1 MFANKLKKGDTI
13 GVVCPSDKI
22 NDEDIP
28 EIKEAE
34 RLLKERG
41 YNVVFGKNVYKNTTG
56 YGATAKEKA
65 EDINEMYANKNINAI
80 ISLKGGFNSN
90 SVYEYLDIDTIKSNN
105 KIICGYSDSTS
116 YINYI
121 HEKTGNIG
129 FIGPNFKSLN
139 APDTNYYLLDE
150 MLKRFEG
157 NYYNLATD
165 DSEFRII
172 KDKSATIRDKCL
184 NTKNK
189 DMETEK
195 VITNREKNNG
205 AIGKLVG
212 GNLSLIT
219 ELIDEIDFTNKILFL
234 EEFSFESPSAMVSNY
249 LYRLRQKGV
258 FNKLSGIWLGNYDG
272 DVAIEKILMDTINDM
287 NVNIPIIKSDNF
299 GHIERKI
306 TIPLGVKAEIK
317 DGKIKLIEDY
327 LK

>member
-1 MFANKLKKGDTI
+1 MLANKLKKGDTI
-13 GVVCPSDKI
+13 GVVCPSDKV

-41 YNVVFGKNVYKNTTG
+41 YNVVFGKNIYKNTTG

-80 ISLKGGFNSN
+80 MSLKGGFNSN
-90 SVYEYLDIDTIKSNN
+90 SVYEYLDLNTIKSNN

-121 HEKTGNIG
+121 HEKTDNIG

-139 APDTNYYLLDE
+139 APDTNYYQLDE
-150 MLKRFEG
+150 MLKRLEN
-157 NYYNLATD
+157 NYYDLATD
-165 DSEFRII
+165 DSEFRMI
-172 KDKSATIRDKCL
+172 KEGQAVG
-184 NTKNK
+184 
-189 DMETEK
+189 E
-195 VITNREKNNG
+195 
-205 AIGKLVG
+205 LVG
-212 GNLSLIT
+212 GNLSLT
-219 ELIDEIDFTNKILFL
+219 TGLIDEIDFTNKILFL

-249 LYRLRQKGV
+249 LYRLRQKGI
-258 FNKLSGIWLGNYDG
+258 FNKVSGIWLGNYEG
-272 DVAIEKILMDTINDM
+272 DVAIEKILMDTIEDM
-287 NVNIPIIKSDNF
+287 NLNIPIIKSDNF

-306 TIPLGVKAEIK
+306 TIPLGVKAKIK
-317 DGKIKLIEDY
+317 DGKIKLVEDY

>member
-1 MFANKLKKGDTI
+1 MLANKLKRGDTI
-13 GVVCPSDKI
+13 GVVCPSDKV

-80 ISLKGGFNSN
+80 MSLKGGFNSN
-90 SVYEYLDIDTIKSNN
+90 SVYEYLDLNTIKSNN

-121 HEKTGNIG
+121 HEKTDNIG

-150 MLKRFEG
+150 MLKRLEN
-157 NYYNLATD
+157 NYYDLATD
-165 DSEFRII
+165 DSEFKMI
-172 KDKSATIRDKCL
+172 KEGQAVG
-184 NTKNK
+184 
-189 DMETEK
+189 E
-195 VITNREKNNG
+195 
-205 AIGKLVG
+205 LVG
-212 GNLSLIT
+212 GNLSLT
-219 ELIDEIDFTNKILFL
+219 TGLVDDIDFTNKILFL
-234 EEFSFESPSAMVSNY
+234 EEFSFESPSTMVSNY

-258 FNKLSGIWLGNYDG
+258 FNKVSGIWLGNYEG
-272 DVAIEKILMDTINDM
+272 DVAIEKILMDTIEDM
-287 NVNIPIIKSDNF
+287 NLNIPIIKSDNF

-317 DGKIKLIEDY
+317 DGIIKLVEDY

>member
-1 MFANKLKKGDTI
+1 MLANKLKKGDTI
-13 GVVCPSDKI
+13 GVVCPSDKV
-22 NDEDIP
+22 NNEDIP

-80 ISLKGGFNSN
+80 MSLKGGFNSN
-90 SVYEYLDIDTIKSNN
+90 SVYEYLDLNTIKSNN

-150 MLKRFEG
+150 MLKRLEN
-157 NYYNLATD
+157 NYYDLATD
-165 DSEFRII
+165 DSEFKMI
-172 KDKSATIRDKCL
+172 KEGQAVG
-184 NTKNK
+184 
-189 DMETEK
+189 EQ
-195 VITNREKNNG
+195 
-205 AIGKLVG
+205 VG
-212 GNLSLIT
+212 GNLSLT
-219 ELIDEIDFTNKILFL
+219 TGLIDEIDFTNKILFL

-249 LYRLRQKGV
+249 LYRLRQKRV
-258 FNKLSGIWLGNYDG
+258 FNKVSGIWLGNYEG
-272 DVAIEKILMDTINDM
+272 DVAIEKILMDTIEDM
-287 NVNIPIIKSDNF
+287 NLNIPIIKSDNF

-317 DGKIKLIEDY
+317 DGKIKLVEDY

>member
-1 MFANKLKKGDTI
+1 MLANKLKKGDTI
-13 GVVCPSDKI
+13 GVVCPSDKV
-22 NDEDIP
+22 NEEDMP

-80 ISLKGGFNSN
+80 MSLKGGFNSN
-90 SVYEYLDIDTIKSNN
+90 SVYEYLDLNTIKSNN

-150 MLKRFEG
+150 MLKRLEN
-157 NYYNLATD
+157 NYYDLATN
-165 DSEFRII
+165 DSEFRMI
-172 KDKSATIRDKCL
+172 KEGQAVG
-184 NTKNK
+184 
-189 DMETEK
+189 E
-195 VITNREKNNG
+195 
-205 AIGKLVG
+205 LVG
-212 GNLSLIT
+212 GNLSLT
-219 ELIDEIDFTNKILFL
+219 TGLIDEIDFTNKILFL

-258 FNKLSGIWLGNYDG
+258 FNKVSGIWLGNYEG
-272 DVAIEKILMDTINDM
+272 DVAIEKILMDTIEDM
-287 NVNIPIIKSDNF
+287 NLNIPIIKSDNF

-317 DGKIKLIEDY
+317 DGKIKLVEDY

>member
-1 MFANKLKKGDTI
+1 MLASKLKKGDTI
-13 GVVCPSDKI
+13 GVVCPSDKV

-80 ISLKGGFNSN
+80 MSLKGGFNSN
-90 SVYEYLDIDTIKSNN
+90 SVYEYLDLNTIKSNN

-121 HEKTGNIG
+121 HEKTDNIG

-150 MLKRFEG
+150 MLKRLEN
-157 NYYNLATD
+157 NYYDLATD
-165 DSEFRII
+165 DSEFRLI
-172 KDKSATIRDKCL
+172 KEGQAVG
-184 NTKNK
+184 
-189 DMETEK
+189 E
-195 VITNREKNNG
+195 
-205 AIGKLVG
+205 LVG
-212 GNLSLIT
+212 GNLSLT
-219 ELIDEIDFTNKILFL
+219 TGLIDEIDFTNKILFL

-258 FNKLSGIWLGNYDG
+258 FNKVSGIWLGNYEG
-272 DVAIEKILMDTINDM
+272 DVAIEKILMDTIEDM
-287 NVNIPIIKSDNF
+287 NLNIPIIKSDNF

-317 DGKIKLIEDY
+317 DGKIKLVEDY

>member
-1 MFANKLKKGDTI
+1 MLANKLKKGDTI
-13 GVVCPSDKI
+13 GVVCPSDKV
-22 NDEDIP
+22 NNEDIP

-34 RLLKERG
+34 RLLKKRG

-80 ISLKGGFNSN
+80 MSLKGGFNSN
-90 SVYEYLDIDTIKSNN
+90 SVYEYLDLNTIKSNN

-150 MLKRFEG
+150 MLKRLEN
-157 NYYNLATD
+157 NYYDLATD
-165 DSEFRII
+165 NNEFRMI
-172 KDKSATIRDKCL
+172 KEGQAVG
-184 NTKNK
+184 
-189 DMETEK
+189 E
-195 VITNREKNNG
+195 
-205 AIGKLVG
+205 LVG
-212 GNLSLIT
+212 GNLSLT
-219 ELIDEIDFTNKILFL
+219 TGLIDEIDFTNKILFL

-249 LYRLRQKGV
+249 LYRLRQKGI
-258 FNKLSGIWLGNYDG
+258 FNKVSGIWLGNYEG
-272 DVAIEKILMDTINDM
+272 DVAIEKILMDTIEDM
-287 NVNIPIIKSDNF
+287 NLNIPIIKSDNF

-317 DGKIKLIEDY
+317 DGKIKLVEDY

>member
-1 MFANKLKKGDTI
+1 MLANKLKRGDTI
-13 GVVCPSDKI
+13 GVVCPSDKV

-80 ISLKGGFNSN
+80 MSLKGGFNSN
-90 SVYEYLDIDTIKSNN
+90 SVYEYLDLNTIKSNN

-116 YINYI
+116 YINCI
-121 HEKTGNIG
+121 HEKTDNIG

-139 APDTNYYLLDE
+139 APDTNYYQLDE
-150 MLKRFEG
+150 MLKRLEN
-157 NYYNLATD
+157 NYYDLATD
-165 DSEFRII
+165 DSEFRMI
-172 KDKSATIRDKCL
+172 KEGQAVG
-184 NTKNK
+184 
-189 DMETEK
+189 E
-195 VITNREKNNG
+195 
-205 AIGKLVG
+205 LVG
-212 GNLSLIT
+212 GNLSLT
-219 ELIDEIDFTNKILFL
+219 TGLIDEIDFTNKILFL

-249 LYRLRQKGV
+249 LYRLRQKGI
-258 FNKLSGIWLGNYDG
+258 FNKVSGIWLGNYEG
-272 DVAIEKILMDTINDM
+272 DVAIEKILMDTIEDM
-287 NVNIPIIKSDNF
+287 NLNIPIIKSDNF

-317 DGKIKLIEDY
+317 DGKIKLVEDY

>member
-1 MFANKLKKGDTI
+1 MLANKLKKGDTI
-13 GVVCPSDKI
+13 GVVCPSDKV

-80 ISLKGGFNSN
+80 MSLKGGFNSN
-90 SVYEYLDIDTIKSNN
+90 SVYEYLDLNTIKSNN

-121 HEKTGNIG
+121 HEKTDNIG

-150 MLKRFEG
+150 MLKRLEN
-157 NYYNLATD
+157 NYYDLATD
-165 DSEFRII
+165 DSEFRMI
-172 KDKSATIRDKCL
+172 KEEQAVG
-184 NTKNK
+184 
-189 DMETEK
+189 E
-195 VITNREKNNG
+195 
-205 AIGKLVG
+205 LVG
-212 GNLSLIT
+212 GNLSLT
-219 ELIDEIDFTNKILFL
+219 TGLIDEIDFTNKILFL

-258 FNKLSGIWLGNYDG
+258 FNKVSGIWLGNYEG
-272 DVAIEKILMDTINDM
+272 DVAIEKILMDTIEDM
-287 NVNIPIIKSDNF
+287 NLNIPIIKSDNF

-317 DGKIKLIEDY
+317 DGKIKLVEDY

>member
-1 MFANKLKKGDTI
+1 MLANKLKKGDTI
-13 GVVCPSDKI
+13 GVVCPSDKVH
-22 NDEDIP
+22 DEDIP

-41 YNVVFGKNVYKNTTG
+41 YNVVFGKYAFKNTTG

-80 ISLKGGFNSN
+80 MSLKGGFNSN
-90 SVYEYLDIDTIKSNN
+90 SVYEYLDLETIKANN

-139 APDTNYYLLDE
+139 SPDTNYYLLDE
-150 MLKRFEG
+150 MLKRLES
-157 NYYNLATD
+157 NYYDLATD
-165 DSEFRII
+165 DNEFRMI
-172 KDKSATIRDKCL
+172 KEGQAVG
-184 NTKNK
+184 
-189 DMETEK
+189 E
-195 VITNREKNNG
+195 
-205 AIGKLVG
+205 LVG
-212 GNLSLIT
+212 GNLSLTT
-219 ELIDEIDFTNKILFL
+219 ELVDEIDFTNKILFL

-258 FNKLSGIWLGNYDG
+258 FNKVSGIWLGNYEG
-272 DVAIEKILMDTINDM
+272 DVAIEKILMDTIEDM
-287 NVNIPIIKSDNF
+287 NLNIPIIKSDNF

-306 TIPLGVKAEIK
+306 TIPLGVKAKIK
-317 DGKIKLIEDY
+317 DGKIKLVEDY

>member
-1 MFANKLKKGDTI
+1 MLANKLKKRDTI
-13 GVVCPSDKI
+13 GVVCPSDKV

-41 YNVVFGKNVYKNTTG
+41 YNVVFGKNIYKNTTG

-65 EDINEMYANKNINAI
+65 EDINEMYANKKIKAI
-80 ISLKGGFNSN
+80 MSLKGGFNSN
-90 SVYEYLDIDTIKSNN
+90 SVYEYLDLETIKANN

-121 HEKTGNIG
+121 HEKTRNIG

-139 APDTNYYLLDE
+139 APDPNYYLLDE
-150 MLKRFEG
+150 MLKRLEN
-157 NYYNLATD
+157 NYYDLATD
-165 DSEFRII
+165 DSEFKMI
-172 KDKSATIRDKCL
+172 KEGQAVG
-184 NTKNK
+184 
-189 DMETEK
+189 E
-195 VITNREKNNG
+195 
-205 AIGKLVG
+205 LVG

-219 ELIDEIDFTNKILFL
+219 GLIDEIDFTNKILFL

-258 FNKLSGIWLGNYDG
+258 FNKVSGIWLGNYEG
-272 DVAIEKILMDTINDM
+272 DVAIEKILMDTIEDM
-287 NVNIPIIKSDNF
+287 NLNIPIIKSDNF

-317 DGKIKLIEDY
+317 DGKIKLVEDY

>member
-1 MFANKLKKGDTI
+1 MLANKLKKRDTI
-13 GVVCPSDKI
+13 GVVCPSDKV

-41 YNVVFGKNVYKNTTG
+41 YNVVFGKNIYKNTTG

-80 ISLKGGFNSN
+80 MSLKGGFNSN
-90 SVYEYLDIDTIKSNN
+90 SVYEYLDLNTIKSNN

-121 HEKTGNIG
+121 HEKTDNIG

-150 MLKRFEG
+150 MLKRLEN
-157 NYYNLATD
+157 NYYDLATD
-165 DSEFRII
+165 DSEFRMI
-172 KDKSATIRDKCL
+172 KEGQAVG
-184 NTKNK
+184 
-189 DMETEK
+189 E
-195 VITNREKNNG
+195 
-205 AIGKLVG
+205 LVG
-212 GNLSLIT
+212 GNLSLT
-219 ELIDEIDFTNKILFL
+219 TGLIDEIDFTNKILFL

-258 FNKLSGIWLGNYDG
+258 FNKVSGIWLGNYEG
-272 DVAIEKILMDTINDM
+272 GIAIEKILMDTIEDM
-287 NVNIPIIKSDNF
+287 NLNIPIIKSDNF

-317 DGKIKLIEDY
+317 DGKIKLVEDY

>member
-1 MFANKLKKGDTI
+1 MLANKLKRGDTI
-13 GVVCPSDKI
+13 GVVCPSDKV

-80 ISLKGGFNSN
+80 MSLKGGFNSN
-90 SVYEYLDIDTIKSNN
+90 SVYEYLDLNTIKSNN

-121 HEKTGNIG
+121 HGKTDNIG

-139 APDTNYYLLDE
+139 APDTNYYQLDE
-150 MLKRFEG
+150 MLKRLEN
-157 NYYNLATD
+157 NYYDLATD
-165 DSEFRII
+165 DSEFRLI
-172 KDKSATIRDKCL
+172 KEGQAVG
-184 NTKNK
+184 
-189 DMETEK
+189 E
-195 VITNREKNNG
+195 
-205 AIGKLVG
+205 LVG
-212 GNLSLIT
+212 GNLSLT
-219 ELIDEIDFTNKILFL
+219 TGLIDEIDFTNKILFL

-249 LYRLRQKGV
+249 LYRLRQKGI
-258 FNKLSGIWLGNYDG
+258 FNKVSGIWLGNYEG
-272 DVAIEKILMDTINDM
+272 DVAIEKILMDTIEDM
-287 NVNIPIIKSDNF
+287 NLNIPIIKSDNF

-317 DGKIKLIEDY
+317 DGIIKLVEDY

>member
-1 MFANKLKKGDTI
+1 MLPNKLKRGDTI
-13 GVVCPSDKI
+13 GVVCPSDKV
-22 NDEDIP
+22 NNEDIP

-41 YNVVFGKNVYKNTTG
+41 YNVVFGKNVYNNTTG

-80 ISLKGGFNSN
+80 MSLKGGFNSN
-90 SVYEYLDIDTIKSNN
+90 SVYEYLDLNTIKSNN

-150 MLKRFEG
+150 MLKRLEN
-157 NYYNLATD
+157 NYYDLATD
-165 DSEFRII
+165 DSEFKMI
-172 KDKSATIRDKCL
+172 KEGQAVG
-184 NTKNK
+184 
-189 DMETEK
+189 E
-195 VITNREKNNG
+195 
-205 AIGKLVG
+205 LVG
-212 GNLSLIT
+212 GNLSLT
-219 ELIDEIDFTNKILFL
+219 TGLIDEIDFTNKILFL

-249 LYRLRQKGV
+249 LYRLRQKRV
-258 FNKLSGIWLGNYDG
+258 FNKVSGIWLGNYEG
-272 DVAIEKILMDTINDM
+272 DVPIEKILMDTIEDM
-287 NVNIPIIKSDNF
+287 NLNIPIIKSDNF

-317 DGKIKLIEDY
+317 DGKIKLVEDY

>member
-1 MFANKLKKGDTI
+1 MLPNKLKRGDTI
-13 GVVCPSDKI
+13 GVVCPSDKV
-22 NDEDIP
+22 NNEDIP

-80 ISLKGGFNSN
+80 MSLKGGFNSN
-90 SVYEYLDIDTIKSNN
+90 SVYEYLDLNTIKSNN

-150 MLKRFEG
+150 MLKRFEN
-157 NYYNLATD
+157 NYYDLATD
-165 DSEFRII
+165 DSEFKMI
-172 KDKSATIRDKCL
+172 KEGQAVG
-184 NTKNK
+184 
-189 DMETEK
+189 E
-195 VITNREKNNG
+195 
-205 AIGKLVG
+205 LVG
-212 GNLSLIT
+212 GNLSLT
-219 ELIDEIDFTNKILFL
+219 TGLIDEIDFTNKILFL

-249 LYRLRQKGV
+249 LYRLRQKGI
-258 FNKLSGIWLGNYDG
+258 FNKVSGIWLGNYEG
-272 DVAIEKILMDTINDM
+272 DVAIEKILMDTIEDM
-287 NVNIPIIKSDNF
+287 NLNIPIIKSDNF

-317 DGKIKLIEDY
+317 DVKIKLVEDY

>member
-1 MFANKLKKGDTI
+1 MLANKLKRGDTI
-13 GVVCPSDKI
+13 GVVCPSDKV

-80 ISLKGGFNSN
+80 MSLKGGFNSN
-90 SVYEYLDIDTIKSNN
+90 SVYEYLDLNTIKSNN

-139 APDTNYYLLDE
+139 APDTNYYQLDE
-150 MLKRFEG
+150 MLKRLEN
-157 NYYNLATD
+157 NYYDLATD
-165 DSEFRII
+165 DSEFRMI
-172 KDKSATIRDKCL
+172 KEGQAVG
-184 NTKNK
+184 
-189 DMETEK
+189 E
-195 VITNREKNNG
+195 
-205 AIGKLVG
+205 LVG
-212 GNLSLIT
+212 GNLSLT
-219 ELIDEIDFTNKILFL
+219 TGLIDEIDFTNKILFL

-249 LYRLRQKGV
+249 LYRLRQKGI
-258 FNKLSGIWLGNYDG
+258 FNKVSGIWLGNYEG
-272 DVAIEKILMDTINDM
+272 DVAIEKILMDTIEDM
-287 NVNIPIIKSDNF
+287 NLNIPIIKSDNF

-317 DGKIKLIEDY
+317 DGIIKLVEDY

>member
-1 MFANKLKKGDTI
+1 MLANKLKKGDTI
-13 GVVCPSDKI
+13 GVVCPSDKVH
-22 NDEDIP
+22 DEDIP

-41 YNVVFGKNVYKNTTG
+41 YNVVFGKNVFKNTTG

-80 ISLKGGFNSN
+80 MSLKGGFNSN
-90 SVYEYLDIDTIKSNN
+90 SVYEYLDLNTIKSNN

-150 MLKRFEG
+150 MLKRLEN
-157 NYYNLATD
+157 NYYDLATD
-165 DSEFRII
+165 DSEFRMI
-172 KDKSATIRDKCL
+172 KEGQAVG
-184 NTKNK
+184 
-189 DMETEK
+189 E
-195 VITNREKNNG
+195 
-205 AIGKLVG
+205 LVG
-212 GNLSLIT
+212 GNLSLT
-219 ELIDEIDFTNKILFL
+219 TGLIDEIDFTNKILFL

-258 FNKLSGIWLGNYDG
+258 FNKVSGIWLGNYEG
-272 DVAIEKILMDTINDM
+272 DVAIEKILMDTIEDM
-287 NVNIPIIKSDNF
+287 NLNIPIIKSDNF

-317 DGKIKLIEDY
+317 DGKIKLVEDY

>member
-1 MFANKLKKGDTI
+1 MLANKLKKGDTI
-13 GVVCPSDKI
+13 GVVCPSDKV

-34 RLLKERG
+34 RRLKERG
-41 YNVVFGKNVYKNTTG
+41 YNVVFGKNVFKNTTG

-80 ISLKGGFNSN
+80 MSLKGGFNSN
-90 SVYEYLDIDTIKSNN
+90 SVYEYLDLNTIKSNN

-150 MLKRFEG
+150 MLKRLEN
-157 NYYNLATD
+157 NYYDLATD
-165 DSEFRII
+165 DSEFRMI
-172 KDKSATIRDKCL
+172 KEGQAVG
-184 NTKNK
+184 
-189 DMETEK
+189 E
-195 VITNREKNNG
+195 
-205 AIGKLVG
+205 LVG
-212 GNLSLIT
+212 GNLSLT
-219 ELIDEIDFTNKILFL
+219 TGLIDEIDFTNKILFL

-258 FNKLSGIWLGNYDG
+258 FNKVSGIWLGNYEG
-272 DVAIEKILMDTINDM
+272 DVAIEKILMDTIEDM
-287 NVNIPIIKSDNF
+287 NLNIPIIKSDNF

-317 DGKIKLIEDY
+317 DGKVKLVEDY

>member
-1 MFANKLKKGDTI
+1 MLANKLKKGDTI
-13 GVVCPSDKI
+13 GVVCPSDKVH
-22 NDEDIP
+22 DEDVP

-41 YNVVFGKNVYKNTTG
+41 YNVVFGKNVFKNTTG

-80 ISLKGGFNSN
+80 MSLKGGFNSN
-90 SVYEYLDIDTIKSNN
+90 SVYEYLDLNTIKSNN

-150 MLKRFEG
+150 MLKRLEN
-157 NYYNLATD
+157 NYYDLATD
-165 DSEFRII
+165 DSEFRMI
-172 KDKSATIRDKCL
+172 KEGQAVG
-184 NTKNK
+184 
-189 DMETEK
+189 E
-195 VITNREKNNG
+195 
-205 AIGKLVG
+205 LVG
-212 GNLSLIT
+212 GNLSLT
-219 ELIDEIDFTNKILFL
+219 TGLIDEIDFTNKILFL

-258 FNKLSGIWLGNYDG
+258 FNKVSGLWLGNYEG
-272 DVAIEKILMDTINDM
+272 DVAIEKILMDTIEDM
-287 NVNIPIIKSDNF
+287 NLNIPIIKSDNF

-317 DGKIKLIEDY
+317 DGKIKLVEDY

>member
-1 MFANKLKKGDTI
+1 MLANKLKKGDTI
-13 GVVCPSDKI
+13 GVVCPSDKV
-22 NDEDIP
+22 NEEDLP

-41 YNVVFGKNVYKNTTG
+41 YNVVFGKNVYNNTTG

-80 ISLKGGFNSN
+80 MSLKGGFNSN
-90 SVYEYLDIDTIKSNN
+90 SVYEYLDLNTIKSNN

-150 MLKRFEG
+150 MLKRLEN
-157 NYYNLATD
+157 NYYDLATD
-165 DSEFRII
+165 DLEFRMI
-172 KDKSATIRDKCL
+172 KEGQAVG
-184 NTKNK
+184 
-189 DMETEK
+189 E
-195 VITNREKNNG
+195 
-205 AIGKLVG
+205 LVG
-212 GNLSLIT
+212 GNLSLT
-219 ELIDEIDFTNKILFL
+219 TGLIDEIDFTNKILFL

-249 LYRLRQKGV
+249 LYRLRQKGI
-258 FNKLSGIWLGNYDG
+258 FNKVSGIWLGNYEG
-272 DVAIEKILMDTINDM
+272 DVAIEKILMDTIEDM
-287 NVNIPIIKSDNF
+287 NLNIPIIKSDNF

-317 DGKIKLIEDY
+317 DGKIKLVEDY

>member
-1 MFANKLKKGDTI
+1 MRANKLKKVDTI
-13 GVVCPSDKI
+13 GVVCPSDKV

-41 YNVVFGKNVYKNTTG
+41 YNVVFGKNIYKNTTG

-80 ISLKGGFNSN
+80 MSLKGGFNSN
-90 SVYEYLDIDTIKSNN
+90 SVYEYLDLNTIKSNN

-139 APDTNYYLLDE
+139 APDTNYYQLDE
-150 MLKRFEG
+150 MLKRLEN
-157 NYYNLATD
+157 NYYDLATD
-165 DSEFRII
+165 DSEFRMI
-172 KDKSATIRDKCL
+172 KEGQAVG
-184 NTKNK
+184 
-189 DMETEK
+189 E
-195 VITNREKNNG
+195 
-205 AIGKLVG
+205 LVG
-212 GNLSLIT
+212 GNLSLT
-219 ELIDEIDFTNKILFL
+219 TGLIDEIDFTNKILFL
-234 EEFSFESPSAMVSNY
+234 EEFSFESPSTMVSNY

-258 FNKLSGIWLGNYDG
+258 FNKVSGIWLGNYEG
-272 DVAIEKILMDTINDM
+272 DVAIEKILMDTIEDM
-287 NVNIPIIKSDNF
+287 NLNIPIIKSDNF

-317 DGKIKLIEDY
+317 DGKIKLVEDY

>member
-1 MFANKLKKGDTI
+1 MLANKLKKGDTI
-13 GVVCPSDKI
+13 GVVCTSDKV

-80 ISLKGGFNSN
+80 MSLKGGFNSN
-90 SVYEYLDIDTIKSNN
+90 SVYEYLDLNTIKSNN

-121 HEKTGNIG
+121 HEKTDNIG

-139 APDTNYYLLDE
+139 APDTNYYLLNE
-150 MLKRFEG
+150 MLKRLEN
-157 NYYNLATD
+157 NYYDLATD
-165 DSEFRII
+165 DSEFRMI
-172 KDKSATIRDKCL
+172 KEGQAVG
-184 NTKNK
+184 
-189 DMETEK
+189 E
-195 VITNREKNNG
+195 
-205 AIGKLVG
+205 LVG
-212 GNLSLIT
+212 GNLSLT
-219 ELIDEIDFTNKILFL
+219 TGLIDEIDFTNKILFL

-249 LYRLRQKGV
+249 LYRLRQKGI
-258 FNKLSGIWLGNYDG
+258 FNKVSGIWLGNYEG
-272 DVAIEKILMDTINDM
+272 DVAIEKILMDTIEDM
-287 NVNIPIIKSDNF
+287 NLNIPIIKSDNF

-317 DGKIKLIEDY
+317 DGKIKLVEDY

>member
-1 MFANKLKKGDTI
+1 MLANKLKKGDTI
-13 GVVCPSDKI
+13 GVVCPSDKV
-22 NDEDIP
+22 NNEDIL

-80 ISLKGGFNSN
+80 MSLKGGFNSN
-90 SVYEYLDIDTIKSNN
+90 SVYEYLDLNTIKSNN

-139 APDTNYYLLDE
+139 ALDTNYYLLDE
-150 MLKRFEG
+150 MLKRLEN
-157 NYYNLATD
+157 NYYDLATNNN
-165 DSEFRII
+165 EFRMI
-172 KDKSATIRDKCL
+172 KEGQAVG
-184 NTKNK
+184 
-189 DMETEK
+189 E
-195 VITNREKNNG
+195 
-205 AIGKLVG
+205 LVG
-212 GNLSLIT
+212 GNLSLT
-219 ELIDEIDFTNKILFL
+219 TGLIDEIDFTNKILFL

-258 FNKLSGIWLGNYDG
+258 FNKVSGIWLGNYEG
-272 DVAIEKILMDTINDM
+272 DVAIEKILMDTIEDM
-287 NVNIPIIKSDNF
+287 NLNIPIIKSDNF

-317 DGKIKLIEDY
+317 DGKIKLVEDY